1 MGRNMFGGK
10 ACESARAAMTSD
22 PTPYGELNSVLHE
35 LLSNIRVALGESL
48 AGVYLQGS
56 FALGDFDGD
65 SDVDFIV
72 VTRDELTEP
81 QVAALQTVHARV
93 YALESEWAKHL
104 EGSYFPVATL
114 RDVRECGTPLWYLDH
129 GSRSLVRSDH
139 CNTIVVRWVVREH
152 GIALSGPHPLTL
164 IDPIPVDVLRREMVD
179 TIQGWGQQILDQP
192 DEYRNRFYQGFIVLS
207 YCRMLHDV
215 VEGRPG
221 SKRAGAAWAKRTFGD
236 EWSPL
241 IDRAWGGRP
250 NPAASVREP
259 ADVADFDS
267 TLRFVRLIMQESE
280 RLSLSSRASARDLP

>member
-93 YALESEWAKHL
+93 SALESEWAKHL
-104 EGSYFPVATL
+104 EGRTSPWRHSATFVSAGRRSGISITAVGRSCDRITATRSSL
-114 RDVRECGTPLWYLDH
+114 GGSCAST
-129 GSRSLVRSDH
+129 GSRCPDQ
-139 CNTIVVRWVVREH
+139 
-152 GIALSGPHPLTL
+152 
-164 IDPIPVDVLRREMVD
+164 IP
-179 TIQGWGQQILDQP
+179 
-192 DEYRNRFYQGFIVLS
+192 
-207 YCRMLHDV
+207 
-215 VEGRPG
+215 
-221 SKRAGAAWAKRTFGD
+221 
-236 EWSPL
+236 
-241 IDRAWGGRP
+241 
-250 NPAASVREP
+250 
-259 ADVADFDS
+259 
-267 TLRFVRLIMQESE
+267 
-280 RLSLSSRASARDLP
+280 